1 MPNTVQLIIGNG
13 LALVSTLL
21 VVASGAVKSRK
32 TSVLLQFLHEAACSC
47 GDLVLGGYSGAIVD
61 GVDAVR
67 DVLSYRNRLTQ
78 RLKYVLIFVAS
89 ALIFYFNNLGL
100 IGLLPLVATVFYTL
114 NINTQDP
121 VRYKL
126 CLMFTWVLGIVYNL
140 AILSLVGAAVQGAAL
155 VGGAVSL
162 VRLKREKNTS
172 KNQNISKSGN
182 ETKTKTSAKKAK
194 A

>member
-1 MPNTVQLIIGNG
+1 MLNTVQLIVGNG

-126 CLMFTWVLGIVYNL
+126 CLMFTWVLGIIYNL
-140 AILSLVGAAVQGAAL
+140 VILSLVGAAVQGAAL
-155 VGGAVSL
+155 VSGAVSL

-182 ETKTKTSAKKAK
+182 ETKTSAKEAK

>member
-78 RLKYVLIFVAS
+78 RLKYVLIFVA
-89 ALIFYFNNLGL
+89 LF
-100 IGLLPLVATVFYTL
+100 
-114 NINTQDP
+114 
-121 VRYKL
+121 
-126 CLMFTWVLGIVYNL
+126 
-140 AILSLVGAAVQGAAL
+140 
-155 VGGAVSL
+155 
-162 VRLKREKNTS
+162 
-172 KNQNISKSGN
+172 
-182 ETKTKTSAKKAK
+182 
-194 A
+194 

>member
-1 MPNTVQLIIGNG
+1 MWL
-13 LALVSTLL
+13 
-21 VVASGAVKSRK
+21 
-32 TSVLLQFLHEAACSC
+32 
-47 GDLVLGGYSGAIVD
+47 
-61 GVDAVR
+61 
-67 DVLSYRNRLTQ
+67 
-78 RLKYVLIFVAS
+78 
-89 ALIFYFNNLGL
+89 YFNNLGL

-162 VRLKREKNTS
+162 VRLKREKAAGRS
-172 KNQNISKSGN
+172 
-182 ETKTKTSAKKAK
+182 
-194 A
+194 

>member
-1 MPNTVQLIIGNG
+1 MFDTARLIIGNG
-13 LALVSTLL
+13 LGLISTLL
-21 VVASGAVKSRK
+21 VVASGAVKSRR

-67 DVLSYRNRLTQ
+67 DVLSYRNKLTQ
-78 RLKYVLIFVAS
+78 RLKMVLIFVAS

-126 CLMFTWVLGIVYNL
+126 CLMLTWVLGLIYNL
-140 AILSLVGAAVQGAAL
+140 AILSLVGAAVQAAAL
-155 VGGAVSL
+155 VGGAISL
-162 VRLKREKNTS
+162 VRLRRE
-172 KNQNISKSGN
+172 
-182 ETKTKTSAKKAK
+182 ARAVD